1 MTATTTTY
9 LILIDGLTGNTR
21 RVEEMDG
28 NVIFND
34 KTHAP
39 QPYTCVYVCV
49 WTYKCMV
56 TPYSLFDQPGNAISI
71 SAFRSNR

>member
-34 KTHAP
+34 NTHAP
-39 QPYTCVYVCV
+39 
-49 WTYKCMV
+49 
-56 TPYSLFDQPGNAISI
+56 
-71 SAFRSNR
+71 